1 MQYMGRIFAF
11 LSVFLLLICDN
22 AFAAKGRVS
31 RYVDPQSYAYM
42 YPYLNNKMRTAMNPG
57 TTINMTNNPIDVV
70 VKTKRMSEPRRVVPR
85 TPKANSSAARTAT
98 GGTSAPTQT
107 RRVVQRPGQT
117 TTARAA
123 TGTPVATNTATQTR
137 TIRQRGAR
145 DNNSARAT
153 TTETTTN
160 TVNTPVSSTR
170 CLTDYAA
177 CMNRYCVREDMPYN
191 RCYCSSKLAQIDS
204 QYQSQISD
212 LIIQIIRLKGG
223 GAWTDEEM
231 NEYWMDVVGNYAGE
245 NSWLNLDN
253 ALNIDWPEPEERM
266 RGQNA
271 FMIGHQYCI
280 QHLRGC
286 AYMASNLRDAY
297 RSQIS
302 RDCATYEQTLEHIK
316 NAAESIIEQYQE

>member
-1 MQYMGRIFAF
+1 MGRIFAF
-11 LSVFLLLICDN
+11 LSAFLLLICDN

-85 TPKANSSAARTAT
+85 TPKANSSVARAAT
-98 GGTSAPTQT
+98 GGTSATTQT
-107 RRVVQRPGQT
+107 RRVVQRPTQT
-117 TTARAA
+117 TNARAA
-123 TGTPVATNTATQTR
+123 TGTLATTNSATQTR
-137 TIRQRGAR
+137 SIRQRGAR
-145 DNNSARAT
+145 DDASARTA
-153 TTETTTN
+153 ETTTN
-160 TVNTPVSSTR
+160 ITNTPVSSTR

-177 CMNRYCVREDMPYN
+177 CMNGYCTRENTPYN
-191 RCYCSSKLAQIDS
+191 RCYCSAKLSQIDS
-204 QYQSQISD
+204 QYQPQIND
-212 LIIQIIRLKGG
+212 LIIQIIKLQGG
-223 GAWTDEEM
+223 GTWNEEEM
-231 NEYWMDVVGNYAGE
+231 NAYWMEVVGNYAGE
-245 NSWLNLDN
+245 NSWINLEN

-271 FMIGHQYCI
+271 FLVGHQYCI

-286 AYMASNLRDAY
+286 AYMSSNLRDAY
-297 RSQIS
+297 RSKIS
-302 RDCATYEQTLEHIK
+302 RDCATYEQYLERIK